1 MKYIQVC
8 AECLQ
13 QPMVLTD
20 TDLVTSATKW
30 TLDYLRANIGDGTF
44 LVYESRTH
52 SFKYF
57 DDKKQPAH
65 PDFKPQ
71 MKRLD
76 MTFGEF
82 CDRLKVPQRERRR

>member
-1 MKYIQVC
+1 V
-8 AECLQ
+8 Q
-13 QPMVLTD
+13 QPVVLTD
-20 TDLVTSATKW
+20 TDLVTSALKW
-30 TLDYLRANIGDGTF
+30 SLDYLRTNIGDATF
-44 LVYESRTH
+44 SVYESRTH
-52 SFKYF
+52 LFKYF

-71 MKRLD
+71 MKRLE